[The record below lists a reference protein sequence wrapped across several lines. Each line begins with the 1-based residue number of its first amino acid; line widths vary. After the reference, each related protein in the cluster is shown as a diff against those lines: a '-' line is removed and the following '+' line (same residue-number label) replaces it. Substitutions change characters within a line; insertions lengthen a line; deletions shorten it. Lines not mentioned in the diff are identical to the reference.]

1 MTPNGRLFPLCLD
14 KTANACNEPL
24 PGQTE
29 KIFSATGIKLQH
41 RAFNKRNDHRSEQR
55 GVAMKSVLKA
65 LGVAVS
71 GVALVSLVAACGGS
85 NSVSMQSYTS
95 TALVSDGA
103 VAAAHTD
110 PNLKNAWGVAFN
122 PKGFV
127 WVADN
132 ATSRATLYD
141 GNGTPQSLVVSIP
154 NGTNGPAN
162 PTGIV
167 FNGTTDFVVTQG
179 GKSGVGAF
187 IFAGEGGT
195 ITAWAPTVAPT
206 TAFVVFDS
214 GSSGAVYKGLALA
227 SNGGA
232 NFLYA
237 TDFHNNRIDVF
248 DRSFTKVATLGKF
261 QDASIPAGFAPFGI
275 QAIGTKLF
283 VTYAKQDAE
292 AHDNLDG
299 AGLGFVDIFDTA
311 GNLLQRFASA
321 GALNA
326 PWGIT
331 QAPAN
336 FGRFSGDVLVGNFGD
351 GTINAFDP
359 VSGQSLGAINLPDGS
374 AFVQHGLWGIAFG
387 NGLSNQPV
395 NTLFF
400 AAGPNDEANG
410 VYGRIDVKM

>member
-1 MTPNGRLFPLCLD
+1 
-14 KTANACNEPL
+14 
-24 PGQTE
+24 
-29 KIFSATGIKLQH
+29 
-41 RAFNKRNDHRSEQR
+41 
-55 GVAMKSVLKA
+55 MKSVLKVLGAVVGGAA
-65 LGVAVS
+65 LTG
-71 GVALVSLVAACGGS
+71 LVACGG
-85 NSVSMQSYTS
+85 NSDSLSTQSFTS
-95 TALVSDGA
+95 TMLVSDGS

-132 ATSRATLYD
+132 GTSLATLYD

-154 NGTNGPAN
+154 NGTSGPAN

-167 FNGTTDFVVTQG
+167 FNGTSDFTVTQG
-179 GKSGVGAF
+179 GKTGVGAF
-187 IFAGEGGT
+187 VFAGEGGT
-195 ITAWAPTVAPT
+195 ITAWAPAVAPT
-206 TAFVVFDS
+206 TAFVMFDG
-214 GSSGAVYKGLALA
+214 GSTGAVYKGLALA

-248 DRSFTKVATLGKF
+248 DRSFAKVAMPGKF
-261 QDASIPAGFAPFGI
+261 QDTTLPAGFAPFGI
-275 QAIGTKLF
+275 QAIGARLF
-283 VTYAKQDAE
+283 VTYAKQDAA
-292 AHDNLDG
+292 AHDNVDG
-299 AGLGFVDIFDTA
+299 DGLGFVDVFDTA
-311 GNLLQRFASA
+311 GNLMQRFASA
-321 GALNA
+321 GSLDA
-326 PWGIT
+326 PWGVT

-336 FGRFSGDVLVGNFGD
+336 FGRFSGDVLIGNFGD
-351 GTINAFDP
+351 GKINAFDP
-359 VSGQSLGAINLPDGS
+359 ASGQPLGTINLPDGS
-374 AFVQHGLWGIAFG
+374 AFAQSGLWGIAFG